1 MDLDFTEAGA
11 EAGMANIADNDPEP
25 VVEMV
30 LDPAQIGENGG
41 SARVAARM
49 AEGTATSPPPRSRFQ
64 RARARP

>member
-1 MDLDFTEAGA
+1 
-11 EAGMANIADNDPEP
+11 MANIADNDPEP

-49 AEGTATSPPPRSRFQ
+49 AEGTATSPPPRARFQ